1 MHADFAHCETYD
13 VTISILKA
21 MVENTIA
28 CRNENQHVY
37 VCLLQYITQN
47 VLESKIYFIKF

>member
-13 VTISILKA
+13 VTIPILKA
-21 MVENTIA
+21 MVENPIA

-47 VLESKIYFIKF
+47 VL